1 MTRRRRKNAPPWVAY
16 LAAILMLLCAGPVR
30 AQRVVGPDAFLYLA
44 TDGVPSAFEDVSG
57 TGTRVL
63 SGQDDARVPAP
74 IGFDFSFYGT
84 SYGSLFADSNGLLT
98 FGDPDPFRLFENR
111 SLTATGPLG
120 VMPNLPLIAVLW
132 DDWNFSR
139 PGADAVYYQTLGDP
153 GGRRFVVQWNNAVPF
168 DPGTSPATFQVVLSE
183 GSNDILFRYADVL
196 TGSASTNNGASA
208 TVGIRDVSGNANGRN
223 LQWSFNQGILRDGQ
237 AIRITIVPE
246 PGGLLLFGSG
256 ILPLAL
262 CGRRRRKNAAG

>member
-1 MTRRRRKNAPPWVAY
+1 LLFLFAG
-16 LAAILMLLCAGPVR
+16 AAK
-30 AQRVVGPDAFLYLA
+30 AQRVVGPDAFPYLA
-44 TDGVPSAFEDVSG
+44 TDEAPFAFADISG

-63 SGQDDARVPAP
+63 AGQDDASVPAL

-84 SYGSLFADSNGLLT
+84 SHSKLLVSSNGLLA

-111 SLTATGPLG
+111 SLTATGALG

-132 DDWNFSR
+132 DDWNFFR

-153 GGRRFVVQWNNAVPF
+153 GSQRFVVQWNNAVPF
-168 DPGTSPATFQVVLSE
+168 DLGTSPATFQAILFE
-183 GSNDILFRYADVL
+183 GSNDILLQYADVI
-196 TGSASTNNGASA
+196 TGSAATNNGASA
-208 TVGIRDVSGNANGRN
+208 TVGIRDVSGNLNGRN
-223 LQWSFNQGILRDGQ
+223 LQWSFNQGIVRDGQ

-246 PGGLLLFGSG
+246 PCSLLLLGAG

-262 CGRRRRKNAAG
+262 YGRRRRNNPRG